1 MSAGRVGGVS
11 TPGATCGRSSREL
24 SPVAPVG
31 RPGELTHGFVQIR
44 AADGE
49 LPLLCQAYDLGTASG
64 QLQMIEAVFRTLR
77 WLVCVSFRKR

>member
-1 MSAGRVGGVS
+1 MVVDLDLVS
-11 TPGATCGRSSREL
+11 SYSD
-24 SPVAPVG
+24 G

-49 LPLLCQAYDLGTASG
+49 LPLLCQAYDLGTATG
-64 QLQMIEAVFRTLR
+64 QRQMIEAVFRTLR